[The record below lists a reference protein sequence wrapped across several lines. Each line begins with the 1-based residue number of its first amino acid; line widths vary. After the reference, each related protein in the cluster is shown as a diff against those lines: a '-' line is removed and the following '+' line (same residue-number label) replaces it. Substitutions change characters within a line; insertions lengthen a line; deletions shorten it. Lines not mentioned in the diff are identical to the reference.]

1 MYSSMKSPLI
11 YRAASILIGLFAAA
25 HTVGFRQSNPKWGVD
40 GLLASM
46 KSIHF
51 ETQGFHRSYWDFFS
65 GFGFFV
71 SIFLV
76 LAALLAWQFGGLSRV
91 ELRAWLLMQWALP
104 LCFIGVTVLSW
115 RYFFMAPLL

>member
-1 MYSSMKSPLI
+1 
-11 YRAASILIGLFAAA
+11 
-25 HTVGFRQSNPKWGVD
+25 
-40 GLLASM
+40 M

-91 ELRAWLLMQWALP
+91 ELRAWLLMQWALA

-115 RYFFMAPLL
+115 RYFFMAPLLFSAVISVLLVIAAWLSSKVA